1 MDYYDTTSLI
11 DTLNV
16 IVTAK
21 EQELFNFQLKMDD
34 TIERKVKFN
43 NLFYEIQELKIQIQY
58 YENVLTDTMMNRCCN
73 CKNGGCK

>member
-11 DTLNV
+11 DTLN
-16 IVTAK
+16 IILLSK

-58 YENVLTDTMMNRCCN
+58 YENVLTDTMLEVVNN
-73 CKNGGCK
+73 ES